1 MTTTTT
7 ASTTTAT
14 TTDRPSEPRRAKQ
27 APRIGLSAQEWR
39 LYLLSGL
46 AAVYTAAWLALAAGV
61 DPAPVASAPG
71 DAPAVAPGPATVWI
85 DQLPP
90 AARPV
95 VVLPP
100 GWMLASPSTT
110 VTTVRAAIPAT
121 RATPTPRRV
130 RVRTRS
136 S

>member
-1 MTTTTT
+1 MTTTTE
-7 ASTTTAT
+7 STTTAT
-14 TTDRPSEPRRAKQ
+14 TTDPRAPRRAKL
-27 APRIGLSAQEWR
+27 APRIGLSALEWR

-46 AAVYTAAWLALAAGV
+46 AAVYTAAWLAMAAGV
-61 DPAPVASAPG
+61 EVAPVAMAP
-71 DAPAVAPGPATVWI
+71 DDTPAAAPATVWI
-85 DQLPP
+85 DQLPL

-95 VVLPP
+95 VVLPA
-100 GWMLASPSTT
+100 GWMLASPATP
-110 VTTVRAAIPAT
+110 VTTVRAAPPAT